1 MVLRFNV
8 FPYMGMAV
16 PEAVDYWAAKAYEA
30 YRWITRDNQNGEE
43 DLDGVE
49 IGRASCRERV

>member
-16 PEAVDYWAAKAYEA
+16 PEAVDYWVAKAYEA

-43 DLDGVE
+43 DLDGV
-49 IGRASCRERV
+49 GPP